1 MRALFWR
8 ADMFRGEDAPPI
20 YRTATKQTL
29 KVDERRG
36 VKLTPGENAFVT
48 GRGPQSLMRRDE
60 SAGRVVA

>member
-1 MRALFWR
+1 
-8 ADMFRGEDAPPI
+8 MFRGEDAPPI